1 MFPFDVPYYLFVH
14 IYEVHAFKLVDVLK
28 SLNSLYVNYLLLIY

>member
-1 MFPFDVPYYLFVH
+1 MFPFDVPYYLFAY

-28 SLNSLYVNYLLLIY
+28 NLNSLCVNYLLLIY